1 MKRFMQSYRGK
12 ADFPRMRSDSVPS
25 LNLAYPAVPTPRRV
39 LSPGA
44 ETSDG
49 RWLLWMMAA
58 FAVIY
63 AVFYPLLYTSIDE
76 AATFRMAFVLRHGAV
91 VPHDSGFFPSISPV
105 GIHGRMYLFPI
116 GFPAVLSLVSLAGWK
131 AFFLVNP
138 VLHLVAAWCFGR
150 ILQANRVSAK
160 YAVLYLLYP
169 CFVLFTRTLFSD
181 AFAASLTTIGLYF
194 LICRRSTLP
203 AGLCLGVALAARVA
217 SAPVAVL
224 MFVDLLA
231 DDWRRRGE
239 RPLLRGQ
246 SLFFLLGLVPFFA
259 VNLLYNNYTM
269 GSPLHSAYSADRL
282 SLHGLLHIGPLYAL
296 SLLLIFPGMLA
307 APFFYRGP
315 FRWSGL
321 AAAVVVSLVAAAY
334 DESTY
339 GNSLLQTLL
348 STPRQVLPVM
358 PFFLLAYC
366 VVLGQWL
373 PEARLKRVRAFE
385 AAAVLLALAVGI
397 SAIHQKYLRRL
408 GAVQTRVAQALP
420 AASIVYANK
429 DAYKLHQPQWDA
441 LTYRELPFIAD
452 DQAAQDL
459 KSGPVFV
466 VLFVRSRGF
475 AAEDADN
482 QRVSDDLRRFLL
494 TACPISGED
503 EQISCFRVQGLR
515 PSRRL
520 THLPEASR

>member
-1 MKRFMQSYRGK
+1 M
-12 ADFPRMRSDSVPS
+12 V
-25 LNLAYPAVPTPRRV
+25 
-39 LSPGA
+39 
-44 ETSDG
+44 
-49 RWLLWMMAA
+49 
-58 FAVIY
+58 
-63 AVFYPLLYTSIDE
+63 
-76 AATFRMAFVLRHGAV
+76 
-91 VPHDSGFFPSISPV
+91 
-105 GIHGRMYLFPI
+105 
-116 GFPAVLSLVSLAGWK
+116 
-131 AFFLVNP
+131 
-138 VLHLVAAWCFGR
+138 
-150 ILQANRVSAK
+150 
-160 YAVLYLLYP
+160 
-169 CFVLFTRTLFSD
+169 
-181 AFAASLTTIGLYF
+181 
-194 LICRRSTLP
+194 
-203 AGLCLGVALAARVA
+203 
-217 SAPVAVL
+217 SAPVAAL
-224 MFVDLLA
+224 IFLDLLA

-239 RPLLRGQ
+239 RPLRRGQ
-246 SLFFLLGLVPFFA
+246 SLFFLLGLAPFFA
-259 VNLLYNNYTM
+259 VDLLYNNYTM

-315 FRWSGL
+315 LRWSGL
-321 AAAVVVSLVAAAY
+321 AAAVVVSLIAAAY

-358 PFFLLAYC
+358 PSFLLAYC

-373 PEARLKRVRAFE
+373 PEARLRCFRAFE
-385 AAAVLLALAVGI
+385 AVAVVLLALTVGI
-397 SAIHQKYLRRL
+397 SAIHQGYLRRL
-408 GAVQTRVAQALP
+408 GAVQAHVARALP

-441 LTYRELPFIAD
+441 LNYRELPFVAD
-452 DQAAQDL
+452 DQAARDL

-482 QRVSDDLRRFLL
+482 QRVSDDLRRRFLL
-494 TACPISGED
+494 TACPISGGD